1 MTAENGVV
9 KFWLRLGAVCGAAI
23 AIITL
28 AGLLQS
34 MAMARVNREFTA
46 IGRKVD
52 RLTAVVNLAATAVS
66 DPDST
71 ERGDAVRKLRQ
82 MRRVLQEESHE

>member
-1 MTAENGVV
+1 MSTNNGVV
-9 KFWLRLGAVCGAAI
+9 RFWLRLGAVCGAAI

-28 AGLLQS
+28 AGVLQHF
-34 MAMARVNREFTA
+34 AMAEVNGKFTT
-46 IGRKVD
+46 IGEKID

-71 ERGDAVRKLRQ
+71 ERGDAVRRLRR
-82 MRRVLQEESHE
+82 MRQAIPEGGR

>member
-1 MTAENGVV
+1 VER
-9 KFWLRLGAVCGAAI
+9 FWRRLGAICAAAI

-28 AGLLQS
+28 AGLLQRF
-34 MAMARVNREFTA
+34 AMAEVNNRFDT
-46 IGRKVD
+46 IGEKID

-71 ERGDAVRKLRQ
+71 ERGDAVRRLRR
-82 MRRVLQEESHE
+82 MRQAIPEGGR